1 MPMDLNGH
9 KTLEVPVER
18 AYDIMTD
25 PEVLIRTMPGL
36 QSLTPREP
44 GVFDAQLELG
54 VAAIKGRY
62 TGEVRMVDAD
72 PPRSYRM
79 VMEGQGPKGFVSV
92 NMLVTLT
99 AAEDNPS
106 FTDLHYEGEAR
117 VGGAVA
123 GVGQRVLAGVASL
136 IMGKFFSAL
145 AKEAKAT

>member
-1 MPMDLNGH
+1 MQMDLTGH
-9 KTLEVPVER
+9 KVLEVSVER
-18 AYDIMTD
+18 AYEIMTD

-36 QSLTPREP
+36 HSLTPREP
-44 GVFDAQLELG
+44 GIFDAQLELG

-62 TGEVRMVDAD
+62 AGEMRMVDPD

-92 NMLVTLT
+92 NMLVTLSP
-99 AAEDNPS
+99 AETHPDY
-106 FTDLHYEGEAR
+106 TDLHYEGEAH

>member
-1 MPMDLNGH
+1 MDLNGH
-9 KTLEVPVER
+9 KTLEVPVAR
-18 AYDIMTD
+18 AYEIMTD
-25 PEVLIRTMPGL
+25 PVVLTRTMPGL
-36 QSLTPREP
+36 ESLTAREP

-62 TGEVRMVDAD
+62 EGEMRMVDAD

-92 NMLVTLT
+92 NMQVTLT
-99 AAEDNPS
+99 PADTNPD
-106 FTDLHYEGEAR
+106 FTDVHYEGEAH

-123 GVGQRVLAGVASL
+123 GVGQRVLGGVASL

>member
-1 MPMDLNGH
+1 MDLNGH
-9 KTLEVPVER
+9 KILEAPVER
-18 AYDIMTD
+18 AYKIMTD
-25 PEVLIRTMPGL
+25 PDVLIRTMPGL
-36 QSLTPREP
+36 ESLTPREP
-44 GVFDAQLELG
+44 GVFDARLELG

-62 TGEVRMVDAD
+62 AGEMRMVDAD

-92 NMLVTLT
+92 NMVVTLT
-99 AAEDNPS
+99 AGSSNPDY
-106 FTDLHYEGEAR
+106 TDLHYEGEAH